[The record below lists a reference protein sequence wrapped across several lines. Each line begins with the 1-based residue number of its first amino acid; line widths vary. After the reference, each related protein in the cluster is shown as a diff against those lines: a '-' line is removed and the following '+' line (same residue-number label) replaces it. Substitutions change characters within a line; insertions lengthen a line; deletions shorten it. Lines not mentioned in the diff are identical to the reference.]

1 MTTELACEQ
10 LILGWSAANLLGV
23 SGMGPVATSPGWELT
38 PRDTFGGLGEAARYL
53 GDAVVPAGTV
63 PPTALEYRPDGTG
76 ALLLAKVYSTA
87 SRRGG
92 QYQVHAIRAPRG
104 VSPWDLWSLATR
116 GVLITSEVSSH
127 EGTLERVRIRP
138 SAPVRMT
145 ADASDAAS
153 LACLL
158 QRLDEGRPFLI
169 RAADQAEGVLALKT
183 LLAYLPLGVARE
195 VPVSTFVAVPT
206 QWSSGIGLVVPPFSV
221 SAGPVELDMD
231 ARGAVAGT
239 GAHLALAEQLIHAAA
254 DDSPPPIRTL
264 ADLQSWLSLEQADL
278 ATVAPSTLRRA
289 VAGPAFGLL
298 LAKLSRH
305 PRCGEVLLRILADS
319 RTEEAVASEFG
330 RQGPEHADLVATL
343 VGLVGAEPAAPGT
356 QGSLQSWLLN
366 AVGADQFAKY
376 VVPSLVA
383 EAHDEGRVVVH
394 SADLARVLALTLD
407 QDDLTG
413 FRFAVG
419 TLEWSAVTEAEISAF
434 VRENRPMSAA
444 SWTLIGRAPA
454 RAAAFIDD
462 RLDCGAWREAALGRA
477 LARWP
482 QESLTAL
489 MSVLTKTTQV
499 PKDWPA
505 KVLGQHPA
513 PVVRQVLEET
523 WPELAAHLG
532 IPESVAAQ
540 LTVARKPWWRLGDG

>member
-23 SGMGPVATSPGWELT
+23 SGMGPVAASPGWELP

-53 GDAVVPAGTV
+53 GDSVVPSGTV
-63 PPTALEYRPDGTG
+63 PPVSLEYRPDGTG
-76 ALLLAKVYSTA
+76 ALLLAKVYSTS

-104 VSPWDLWSLATR
+104 VSPWDLWSLAEE
-116 GVLITSEVSSH
+116 GVLFTSELSSH
-127 EGTLERVRIRP
+127 EGTLERARVRP
-138 SAPVRMT
+138 SASVRMT

-158 QRLDEGRPFLI
+158 QRLDERRPFLI

-183 LLAYLPLGVARE
+183 LLAYLPLDVARE

-206 QWSSGIGLVVPPFSV
+206 QWSSGIGLALPPFSV
-221 SAGPVELDMD
+221 AAGPVELDMD
-231 ARGAVAGT
+231 ARHAIAGA
-239 GAHLALAEQLIHAAA
+239 GAHLALAEQLIHAAD
-254 DDSPPPIRTL
+254 DDSPQPIRTL

-278 ATVAPSTLRRA
+278 ATVEPPVLRRA

-319 RTEEAVASEFG
+319 RTEEAVAAEFG
-330 RQGPEHADLVATL
+330 RQGPEHADLVATI
-343 VGLVGAEPAAPGT
+343 VGLVGKDAAAPGA

-366 AVGADQFAKY
+366 AIGADQFAKY

-383 EAHDEGRVVVH
+383 DAHQGRVVVH
-394 SADLARVLALTLD
+394 SADLSRVLARTLD
-407 QDDLTG
+407 LDDLTA

-419 TLEWSAVTEAEISAF
+419 TSEWSAVTEAELSAF
-434 VRENRPMSAA
+434 VRENRPMSPN
-444 SWTLIGRAPA
+444 SWTLIERAPD

-482 QESLTAL
+482 QESLTSL

-523 WPELAAHLG
+523 WPDLAAHLG
-532 IPESVAAQ
+532 IPESVAQQ
-540 LTVARKPWWRLGDG
+540 LTVARKPWWKLGDG